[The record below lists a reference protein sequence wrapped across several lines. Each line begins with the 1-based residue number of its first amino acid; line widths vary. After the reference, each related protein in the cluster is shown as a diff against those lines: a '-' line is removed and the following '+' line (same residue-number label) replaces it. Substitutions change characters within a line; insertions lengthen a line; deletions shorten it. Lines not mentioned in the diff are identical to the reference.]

1 MRLARLTIS
10 SFQSFGERATT
21 IELDDLTYVL
31 GPNGAG
37 KTAVLQALVRMFGI
51 DPNLRRVRRSDFHVT
66 PDAEHL
72 GGIDQLHLW
81 IEAEF
86 ELPEAGDESTIHC
99 TVPQSFNHM
108 QLEADDETPR
118 VRIRLS
124 ATLDLDGEIE
134 EKIRYVV
141 QVDAEGNPV
150 KLLDMSKHDRH
161 AIQVHYLPARRDPS
175 DHVSYAASSLLGRA
189 LRAANWSAERDVVGG
204 LAEKINSA
212 LEGNEAVKALGI
224 HLGTHWGSLHSGT
237 YFGKPSVTFNQSEI
251 DSLLRLLTVNFSPS
265 PDGHPVSYS
274 RLSDGQKSLLYM
286 SLVLTMY
293 AVGRDVL
300 AGTSA
305 AYDVDK
311 LRPAIFTVI
320 AVEEPENSLSPRYL
334 GRIIK
339 FLKSVSVNGDAQ
351 ALMATHAP
359 ALLRRVPP
367 EHIRYLRLNES
378 RETTVKTILLPA
390 PTAEAHKFV
399 REAVQAF
406 PELYFARVVVLG
418 EGDSEEIVLPRVLA
432 AKGIAEDDTSITVV
446 PLGGRHVNHFWR
458 LLHGL
463 GIPHVTLLDF
473 DLARHQGGWGRIS
486 NAAKKL
492 KALSVGTGVAQV
504 LTDEVI
510 NNIPKWD
517 SGVGIPDVH
526 HERSWLAF
534 LEIHNVYFSE
544 PIDLDFM
551 MLEAYPKA
559 YAVEDLSELEAPNE
573 ATIKAVLGKSHFG
586 EEILGQ
592 DRLQFFDIYHQL
604 FKLGSKPSSH
614 IDALSRLSD
623 EELLTNLPSVF
634 ERMLERIAFILASLP
649 E

>member
-1 MRLARLTIS
+1 
-10 SFQSFGERATT
+10 
-21 IELDDLTYVL
+21 
-31 GPNGAG
+31 
-37 KTAVLQALVRMFGI
+37 
-51 DPNLRRVRRSDFHVT
+51 
-66 PDAEHL
+66 
-72 GGIDQLHLW
+72 
-81 IEAEF
+81 
-86 ELPEAGDESTIHC
+86 
-99 TVPQSFNHM
+99 
-108 QLEADDETPR
+108 
-118 VRIRLS
+118 
-124 ATLDLDGEIE
+124 
-134 EKIRYVV
+134 
-141 QVDAEGNPV
+141 
-150 KLLDMSKHDRH
+150 
-161 AIQVHYLPARRDPS
+161 
-175 DHVSYAASSLLGRA
+175 
-189 LRAANWSAERDVVGG
+189 
-204 LAEKINSA
+204 
-212 LEGNEAVKALGI
+212 
-224 HLGTHWGSLHSGT
+224 
-237 YFGKPSVTFNQSEI
+237 
-251 DSLLRLLTVNFSPS
+251 
-265 PDGHPVSYS
+265 
-274 RLSDGQKSLLYM
+274 
-286 SLVLTMY
+286 
-293 AVGRDVL
+293 
-300 AGTSA
+300 
-305 AYDVDK
+305 
-311 LRPAIFTVI
+311 
-320 AVEEPENSLSPRYL
+320 
-334 GRIIK
+334 
-339 FLKSVSVNGDAQ
+339 
-351 ALMATHAP
+351 
-359 ALLRRVPP
+359 
-367 EHIRYLRLNES
+367 LNES

-406 PELYFARVVVLG
+406 PELYFARLVVLG

-463 GIPHVTLLDF
+463 GIPHVTFLDF

-634 ERMLERIAFILASLP
+634 ERMLERIAFMLASLP